1 MPVQHAFDLYGVP
14 GAAFAGFE
22 AVGFEL
28 DGNGAEAKPLPP
40 ECTCIRG
47 GTASVVRVCGPE
59 AGRITQE
66 LTAQGKKLNTNVRW
80 VEVYRVRRWQSAFH
94 DSIYQLRTQGFKQ
107 DTYRKFQL
115 QGWDDAETLVYTNSA
130 GKYVGMISRGTS
142 ADGASSIFAL
152 YGN

>member
-1 MPVQHAFDLYGVP
+1 MKRVTVTILLSALFVLPAAHAQCVSHP
-14 GAAFAGFE
+14 ATSFAGR
-22 AVGFEL
+22 VQIPYPKG
-28 DGNGAEAKPLPP
+28 
-40 ECTCIRG
+40 G

-59 AGRITQE
+59 AARITQE

-142 ADGASSIFAL
+142 ADGSSSIFAL